1 MSADKSMREEN
12 ETKKI
17 SVFADKDIFKK
28 AFIETLE
35 RNSTKAIE
43 DATPIDLYHTLGAMV
58 RKYVSKN
65 WMATNKQYI
74 QSGEKQV
81 YYFSMEFLMGR
92 LLQSNLLNLKILNTV
107 KDGLSE
113 LEIDVDTIAEE
124 EHDAGLGNGG
134 LGRLAAC
141 FLDSLASL
149 ELPGHGCGIRYKY
162 GLFEQKLV
170 DGYQVELPDYWL
182 KEDYVW
188 EVRRS
193 DRAVHVRFG
202 GYVDVEEINGE
213 FTFEH
218 KNYENV
224 LAVPYDVPVVGYE
237 NKTVNTL
244 GLWSAEP
251 VMNER
256 DIHTSNRENYYNYL
270 HYKRSIESISEFL
283 YPDDSHFEGKKLRL
297 KQQYFLVSAGLQSI
311 LRGYKENQKIDF
323 RDLPDYAVFH
333 INDTHPA
340 LIVPELMRILIDE
353 EGFSW
358 DVAWEITTK
367 SCAYTNHTT
376 LVEALEK
383 WPVSLF
389 QELLPRIFMI
399 VEEIN
404 ERFCRELWEESPEKS
419 ERISDLAVIADDQV
433 RMAHLAI
440 VGSFSV
446 NGVAKLHT
454 EILKKRE
461 MLNFYTIYPEK
472 FNNKTNGITH
482 RRWLMNANP
491 KLTSYITEAI
501 GTRWIKQPRD
511 LIGLLK
517 MSTDASFQEK
527 VAEVKLENK
536 LALASFIKD
545 QTGIIVD
552 EHSIFD
558 VQVKRLHAYKRQ
570 LLNIFHVMELY
581 NQLRENP
588 NLDMVSR
595 TFIFG
600 AKAAPSYFFA
610 KKIIKLINTVAN
622 VVNNDPYIQGKL
634 KVVFLENYSVSM
646 AEKIIPAADVSEQI
660 STASKEA
667 SGTGNMKFMM
677 NGALTI
683 GTLDGANVEISDMV
697 GRENIFIFGLTS
709 EEVLNYYTHGGYVAR
724 SIYNNDHRIRA
735 VLDQLMD
742 GFFGNDKVE
751 FKDIYYQ
758 ILSNNDEYF
767 VLKDFDGYVEAHQKV
782 DLTYRNQAEW
792 TKKSIINIAHS
803 GKFSSDRTIGEY
815 ASDIWGIRPFKVR

>member
-1 MSADKSMREEN
+1 MRSDHEVNASLVLEESNLFTDKQTFIKEFIKTLANNS
-12 ETKKI
+12 
-17 SVFADKDIFKK
+17 SK
-28 AFIETLE
+28 ALDEASS
-35 RNSTKAIE
+35 R
-43 DATPIDLYHTLGAMV
+43 DLYNTLGLMI
-58 RKYVSKN
+58 RKHVSKN
-65 WMATNKQYI
+65 WIDTNKQYK
-74 QSGEKQV
+74 QNGEKQV

-92 LLQSNLLNLKILNTV
+92 LLESNMLNLSILHV
-107 KDGLSE
+107 VEDGLKELGIELATISE
-113 LEIDVDTIAEE
+113 Q

-141 FLDSLASL
+141 FLDSIASL
-149 ELPGHGCGIRYKY
+149 QLPGHGCGIRYKY
-162 GLFEQKLV
+162 GLFEQKLM

-193 DRAVHVRFG
+193 DRAVQVRFG
-202 GYVDVEEINGE
+202 GYVETKVVDANIV
-213 FTFEH
+213 FDH
-218 KNYENV
+218 KNYETV
-224 LAVPYDVPVVGYE
+224 IAIPYDVPVVGFE

-244 GLWSAEP
+244 RLWSAEP
-251 VMNER
+251 SMKDV
-256 DIHTSNRENYYNYL
+256 DIHTSNRDNYYKFL
-270 HYKRSIESISEFL
+270 SHKRSIESISEFL

-311 LRGYKENQKIDF
+311 LSAYKRNKNF
-323 RDLPDYAVFH
+323 GLKDLPNKATFH

-340 LIVPELMRILIDE
+340 LIVPELMRLLIDE
-353 EGFSW
+353 EGFGWEEAW
-358 DVAWEITTK
+358 DITIKT
-367 SCAYTNHTT
+367 CAYTNHTT

-383 WPVSLF
+383 WPINLF
-389 QELLPRIFMI
+389 QELLPRIYMI

-404 ERFCRELWEESPEKS
+404 ERFCQELWKKYPGEFD
-419 ERISDLAVIADDQV
+419 RISNLAIIAHNQI

-454 EILKKRE
+454 DILKERE
-461 MLNFYTIYPEK
+461 MNNFYTVFPTK

-491 KLTSYITEAI
+491 KLSNYITEVI
-501 GTRWIKQPRD
+501 GKRWITQPRD
-511 LIGLLK
+511 LIGLIK
-517 MSTDASFQEK
+517 YANDASFQEK
-527 VAEVKLENK
+527 LAEVKLENK
-536 LALASFIKD
+536 RALATYIQEK
-545 QTGIIVD
+545 TGIIVD

-570 LLNIFHVMELY
+570 LLNVFHIMELY
-581 NQLRENP
+581 NLLKENP
-588 NLDMVSR
+588 NIDMVPR

-600 AKAAPSYFFA
+600 AKAAPSYIFA
-610 KKIIKLINTVAN
+610 KKIIKLINTVAS

-683 GTLDGANVEISDMV
+683 GTLDGANVEIHDMV
-697 GRENIFIFGLTS
+697 GKDNIFIFGLS
-709 EEVLNYYTHGGYVAR
+709 SQQVLNYYSYGGYVAR
-724 SIYNNDHRIRA
+724 DVYNSDQRIRT
-735 VLDQLMD
+735 VLDQLLN
-742 GFFGNDKVE
+742 GFCGNDKVE

-767 VLKDFDGYVEAHQKV
+767 VLKDFDSYVEAHQKV
-782 DLTYRNQAEW
+782 DLHYRDPKEW
-792 TKKSIINIAHS
+792 QKKAIINIAHS
-803 GKFSSDRTIGEY
+803 GKFSSDRTISEY
-815 ASDIWGIRPFKVR
+815 ATEIWGIRPFTVK